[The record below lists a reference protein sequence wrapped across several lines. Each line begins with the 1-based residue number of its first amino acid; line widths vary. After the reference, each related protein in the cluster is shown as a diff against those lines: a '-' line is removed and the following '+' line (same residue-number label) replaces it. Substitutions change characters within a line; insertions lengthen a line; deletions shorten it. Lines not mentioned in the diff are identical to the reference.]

1 MPYKKLPRKFWADF
15 QKLNVNSLPA
25 RLFAIESLSLS
36 LAVVAAVAAV
46 PTTLERANASTV
58 TSTVTSWQFD
68 PATNQLEITLP
79 EGTTPT
85 YSLLNPSQ
93 IAVDLPNTEIGVD
106 ATQLYPQG
114 RVRSVGVSQ
123 LQPGTARILV
133 NLAPGVGFSAGQVQ
147 FQRSGVENRW
157 VLRPSIEPT
166 PNMETPET
174 QPQPP
179 RQVPQNQPPTD
190 SNSTGAPKVDKPE
203 PPTSPNPTTNS
214 SQPPTPNDQIRPLR
228 VPLVNVPLDE
238 RRGVQAAALP
248 RLDPQITAAV
258 APEQRTLTFGE
269 PLPRGRSNAPLQ
281 AAAGANVLL
290 PAGTELSLL
299 YPGDQALRLQAKP
312 SREEVLLL
320 QGGLFDSRGNT
331 IVPANTPVIG
341 RFETTNLGTRF
352 VVEAISLNGRN
363 IPLSARSEPV
373 GGRRQQPTDRSLV
386 RNTGMGGLA
395 LFLLSGFSGVGL
407 LAGAA
412 AGAATTY
419 VAAPQPATIQPGQTF
434 QVQLTEDLPQF
445 GF

>member
-1 MPYKKLPRKFWADF
+1 MPYKKLPRKFWEDL
-15 QKLNVNSLPA
+15 QKLTVNYLAPG
-25 RLFAIESLSLS
+25 LFAIESLSLS

-46 PTTLERANASTV
+46 PATLEPANASTV
-58 TSTVTSWQFD
+58 TSWKFD

-79 EGTTPT
+79 EGTTPR

-114 RVRSVGVSQ
+114 RVRSVEVSQ

-133 NLAPGVGFSAGQVQ
+133 NLAPGVGFSAGKVQ
-147 FQRSGVENRW
+147 FQRSGLENRW
-157 VLRPSIEPT
+157 VLRPLIEPT
-166 PNMETPET
+166 RIMETPET
-174 QPQPP
+174 QPQPAI
-179 RQVPQNQPPTD
+179 QVPQNQRLTD
-190 SNSTGAPKVDKPE
+190 SNSTAAPEVDRPE
-203 PPTSPNPTTNS
+203 PPTSPNPATNY

-228 VPLVNVPLDE
+228 VPLVNVRLDE

-248 RLDPQITAAV
+248 RLDPQITAA
-258 APEQRTLTFGE
+258 APQQRTLTFGE
-269 PLPRGRSNAPLQ
+269 PLPGGRSNAPLQ
-281 AAAGANVLL
+281 AATGANVLL

-299 YPGDQALRLQAKP
+299 YPGDRALRLQAKP
-312 SREEVLLL
+312 SQEEVLLL
-320 QGGLFDSRGNT
+320 QGGIFDSRGNT

-341 RFETTNLGTRF
+341 RFETTNLGSRF

-363 IPLSARSEPV
+363 IPLLARSEPV
-373 GGRRQQPTDRSLV
+373 GGRRQQPSDRSLL
-386 RNTGMGGLA
+386 RNTGIGGLA

-412 AGAATTY
+412 GGVATTY
-419 VAAPQPATIQPGQTF
+419 VAAPQPATIQPGQIF
-434 QVQLTEDLPQF
+434 QVQLTEDFPQF

>member
-1 MPYKKLPRKFWADF
+1 MPYKKLPRKFWADL
-15 QKLNVNSLPA
+15 QKLTVNSLPA
-25 RLFAIESLSLS
+25 GLFAIESLSLS
-36 LAVVAAVAAV
+36 LAVAAAVAAV
-46 PTTLERANASTV
+46 PAAQQPANA
-58 TSTVTSWQFD
+58 STVTSWQFD

-133 NLAPGVGFSAGQVQ
+133 NLAPGVGFRAGQVQ

-174 QPQPP
+174 QPQPAI
-179 RQVPQNQPPTD
+179 QVPQNQPPTD
-190 SNSTGAPKVDKPE
+190 SNSTGAPKVDRAE
-203 PPTSPNPTTNS
+203 PPNSLNPATNS
-214 SQPPTPNDQIRPLR
+214 SEPPTPNDQIRPLR
-228 VPLVNVPLDE
+228 VPLVNVRLDE

-248 RLDPQITAAV
+248 RLEPQITAAA
-258 APEQRTLTFGE
+258 APQQRTLTFGE

-281 AAAGANVLL
+281 AEAGANVLL

-299 YPGDQALRLQAKP
+299 YPGDRALRLQVKP

-320 QGGLFDSRGNT
+320 QGGIFDSRGNT

-341 RFETTNLGTRF
+341 RFETTNLGSRF

-363 IPLSARSEPV
+363 IPLFARSEPV
-373 GGRRQQPTDRSLV
+373 GGRRQQPTDRSLL
-386 RNTGMGGLA
+386 RNTGIGGLA
-395 LFLLSGFSGVGL
+395 LFLLSGFSGIGL

-412 AGAATTY
+412 GGVATTY
-419 VAAPQPATIQPGQTF
+419 VAAPQPATIQPGQIL
-434 QVQLTEDLPQF
+434 QVQLTEDFPQL

>member
-1 MPYKKLPRKFWADF
+1 MPYKKLLTRFGEDL
-15 QKLNVNSLPA
+15 QKLTVNSLPA
-25 RLFAIESLSLS
+25 GLFAIESLSLS

-46 PTTLERANASTV
+46 PATLEPANASTV
-58 TSTVTSWQFD
+58 TSWKFD

-123 LQPGTARILV
+123 LQPGTARILL

-157 VLRPSIEPT
+157 VLRPSMEPT
-166 PNMETPET
+166 RSVETPQT
-174 QPQPP
+174 QPQPAI
-179 RQVPQNQPPTD
+179 QVPQNQQPTD
-190 SNSTGAPKVDKPE
+190 SNSNAATEVDRAE
-203 PPTSPNPTTNS
+203 SPTSLNPATNS
-214 SQPPTPNDQIRPLR
+214 SQQPTPNDQIRPLR
-228 VPLVNVPLDE
+228 VPLVNVRLDE

-248 RLDPQITAAV
+248 RLDPQITAAA
-258 APEQRTLTFGE
+258 APQQRTLTFGE

-281 AAAGANVLL
+281 AATGANVLL

-299 YPGDQALRLQAKP
+299 YPGDRALRLQAKP

-320 QGGLFDSRGNT
+320 QGGILDNRGNT

-341 RFETTNLGTRF
+341 RFETTNLGSRF

-363 IPLSARSEPV
+363 IPLLARSEPV
-373 GGRRQQPTDRSLV
+373 GGRRAQPSDRSLL
-386 RNTGMGGLA
+386 RNTGIGGLA
-395 LFLLSGFSGVGL
+395 LFLLSGFSGIGL

-412 AGAATTY
+412 GGVATTY
-419 VAAPQPATIQPGQTF
+419 VAAPQPATIQPGQIL
-434 QVQLTEDLPQF
+434 QVQLTEDFPQF

>member
-1 MPYKKLPRKFWADF
+1 L
-15 QKLNVNSLPA
+15 SL
-25 RLFAIESLSLS
+25 LFAVLISTVNFQFDVF
-36 LAVVAAVAAV
+36 AKVRC
-46 PTTLERANASTV
+46 THASTV
-58 TSTVTSWQFD
+58 TSWKFD

-133 NLAPGVGFSAGQVQ
+133 NFAPGVGFSAGQVQ
-147 FQRSGVENRW
+147 FQRIGVENRW
-157 VLRPSIEPT
+157 VLRPLLEPT
-166 PNMETPET
+166 ASMETPET
-174 QPQPP
+174 QPQPAI
-179 RQVPQNQPPTD
+179 QVPQNQPPTD
-190 SNSTGAPKVDKPE
+190 SNSIGAPKVDRPE
-203 PPTSPNPTTNS
+203 PPTPLNLATNY

-228 VPLVNVPLDE
+228 VPLVNVRLDE
-238 RRGVQAAALP
+238 RRGLQAAAVP
-248 RLDPQITAAV
+248 RLAPQRTAAA
-258 APEQRTLTFGE
+258 APQQRTLTFGE
-269 PLPRGRSNAPLQ
+269 PLPRGRSNPPLQ

-299 YPGDQALRLQAKP
+299 YPGDRALRLQAKP

-320 QGGLFDSRGNT
+320 QGEILDSRGNT

-341 RFETTNLGTRF
+341 RFETTNLGSRF

-363 IPLSARSEPV
+363 IPLLARSQAVE
-373 GGRRQQPTDRSLV
+373 GRRQQPSDRSLL
-386 RNTGMGGLA
+386 RNTGIGGLA
-395 LFLLSGFSGVGL
+395 LFLLSGFSGIGL

-412 AGAATTY
+412 GGVATTY
-419 VAAPQPATIQPGQTF
+419 VAAPQPATIQPGQIL
-434 QVQLTEDLPQF
+434 QVQLTEDFPQF

>member
-1 MPYKKLPRKFWADF
+1 MPYKKLPRKFWADL
-15 QKLNVNSLPA
+15 QKLTVNSLPA
-25 RLFAIESLSLS
+25 GLFAIESLS

-46 PTTLERANASTV
+46 PATQQPANASTV
-58 TSTVTSWQFD
+58 TSWKFD

-79 EGTTPT
+79 EGTTPK

-114 RVRSVGVSQ
+114 RVRSVEVSQ

-133 NLAPGVGFSAGQVQ
+133 NLSPGVGFSAGQVQ

-157 VLRPSIEPT
+157 VLRPSIEPA
-166 PNMETPET
+166 PIRETSET
-174 QPQPP
+174 QPQPAI
-179 RQVPQNQPPTD
+179 QVPQNQPPTD
-190 SNSTGAPKVDKPE
+190 SNSTAATEVDRAE
-203 PPTSPNPTTNS
+203 PPTSLNPATNY

-228 VPLVNVPLDE
+228 VPLVNVRLDE
-238 RRGVQAAALP
+238 RRGVEAAAVP
-248 RLDPQITAAV
+248 HGVRQIRAAT
-258 APEQRTLTFGE
+258 APEQRMLTFGE

-281 AAAGANVLL
+281 AVAGANVLL

-299 YPGDQALRLQAKP
+299 YPGDRALRLARAKP

-320 QGGLFDSRGNT
+320 QGGIFDSRGNT
-331 IVPANTPVIG
+331 IVPANTPVTG
-341 RFETTNLGTRF
+341 RFETTNLGSRF

-363 IPLSARSEPV
+363 IPLLARSEPV
-373 GGRRQQPTDRSLV
+373 GGRRQQPTDRSLL
-386 RNTGMGGLA
+386 RNTGIGGLA
-395 LFLLSGFSGVGL
+395 LFLLSGFSGIGL

-412 AGAATTY
+412 GGVATTY
-419 VAAPQPATIQPGQTF
+419 VAAPQPATIQPGQIL
-434 QVQLTEDLPQF
+434 QVQLTEDFPQL

>member
-1 MPYKKLPRKFWADF
+1 MPYKKLPRKFWADL
-15 QKLNVNSLPA
+15 QKLTVNSLPA
-25 RLFAIESLSLS
+25 GLFAIESLSLS
-36 LAVVAAVAAV
+36 LAAVAAVASV
-46 PTTLERANASTV
+46 PATLERANA
-58 TSTVTSWQFD
+58 STVTSWQFD

-79 EGTTPT
+79 EGTTPK

-114 RVRSVGVSQ
+114 RVRSVGVTQ

-133 NLAPGVGFSAGQVQ
+133 NLAPGVGFRAGQVQ

-166 PNMETPET
+166 PIMETSET
-174 QPQPP
+174 QPQPA
-179 RQVPQNQPPTD
+179 RKVPQNQPPTD
-190 SNSTGAPKVDKPE
+190 SNSTAATEVDRAE
-203 PPTSPNPTTNS
+203 PPTSLNPATNS
-214 SQPPTPNDQIRPLR
+214 SQPPTPNDQIQPIT
-228 VPLVNVPLDE
+228 VPLVNVRLEE

-248 RLDPQITAAV
+248 HGVPQIRAAA

-299 YPGDQALRLQAKP
+299 YPGDRALRLARAKP

-320 QGGLFDSRGNT
+320 QGGIFDSRGNT

-341 RFETTNLGTRF
+341 RFETTNLGSRF

-363 IPLSARSEPV
+363 IPLLARSEPV
-373 GGRRQQPTDRSLV
+373 GGRRQQPSDRSLL
-386 RNTGMGGLA
+386 RNTGIGGLA
-395 LFLLSGFSGVGL
+395 LFLLSGFSGIGL

-412 AGAATTY
+412 GGVATTY
-419 VAAPQPATIQPGQTF
+419 VAAPQPATIQPGQIL
-434 QVQLTEDLPQF
+434 QVQLTEDFPQL

>member
-1 MPYKKLPRKFWADF
+1 MPYKKLLTRFGEDL
-15 QKLNVNSLPA
+15 QKLTVNSLAPG
-25 RLFAIESLSLS
+25 LFAIESLSLS

-46 PTTLERANASTV
+46 PAAQQPANA
-58 TSTVTSWQFD
+58 STVTSWQFD

-79 EGTTPT
+79 EGTTPK
-85 YSLLNPSQ
+85 YSLLNPNQ

-123 LQPGTARILV
+123 VQPGTARILV
-133 NLAPGVGFSAGQVQ
+133 NLAPGEAFNAGKVQ
-147 FQRSGVENRW
+147 FQRIGVENRW

-166 PNMETPET
+166 RSVETPET
-174 QPQPP
+174 QAQPGI
-179 RQVPQNQPPTD
+179 QVPQNQPPTD
-190 SNSTGAPKVDKPE
+190 TNSTAATESDRAE
-203 PPTSPNPTTNS
+203 PPTSLNTATNF
-214 SQPPTPNDQIRPLR
+214 SQPPTPNDQIRPLT
-228 VPLVNVPLDE
+228 VPLVNVPLDG
-238 RRGVQAAALP
+238 RRGVQAAAVP
-248 RLDPQITAAV
+248 RLDPQITAAA
-258 APEQRTLTFGE
+258 APQQRTLTFGE

-299 YPGDQALRLQAKP
+299 YPGDRALRLQAKP

-320 QGGLFDSRGNT
+320 QGGILDNRGNT

-341 RFETTNLGTRF
+341 RFETTNLGSRF

-363 IPLSARSEPV
+363 IPLFARSEAV
-373 GGRRQQPTDRSLV
+373 EGRRQEPTDRSLV
-386 RNTGMGGLA
+386 RNTGIGGLA

-412 AGAATTY
+412 AGLATTY
-419 VAAPQPATIQPGQTF
+419 VAAPQPATIQPGQIL

>member
-1 MPYKKLPRKFWADF
+1 MPYKKLLTRFEEEL
-15 QKLNVNSLPA
+15 QKLTVNSLV
-25 RLFAIESLSLS
+25 RGLFAIESLSLS
-36 LAVVAAVAAV
+36 LAVAAAVATV
-46 PTTLERANASTV
+46 PATLEPANASTV
-58 TSTVTSWQFD
+58 TSWKFD

-147 FQRSGVENRW
+147 FQRIGVENRW

-166 PNMETPET
+166 RSVETAET
-174 QPQPP
+174 QPQ
-179 RQVPQNQPPTD
+179 RAIQVPQNQPPAD
-190 SNSTGAPKVDKPE
+190 SNSTAATEIDRPD
-203 PPTSPNPTTNS
+203 PPTSLNPATNS

-228 VPLVNVPLDE
+228 VPLVNV
-238 RRGVQAAALP
+238 
-248 RLDPQITAAV
+248 RLDGGSGVKGTAVPGLAPQITAAD
-258 APEQRTLTFGE
+258 APQQRTLTFGE
-269 PLPRGRSNAPLQ
+269 PLPRGRSNARLQ
-281 AAAGANVLL
+281 AVAGADVLL

-299 YPGDQALRLQAKP
+299 YPGAQALRLARAKP
-312 SREEVLLL
+312 SREEVMLL
-320 QGGLFDSRGNT
+320 QGGILDSRGNT

-341 RFETTNLGTRF
+341 RFETTNLGSRF

-363 IPLSARSEPV
+363 IPLFARSEPV
-373 GGRRQQPTDRSLV
+373 EGRRKQPSDRSLL
-386 RNTGMGGLA
+386 RNTGIGGLA
-395 LFLLSGFSGVGL
+395 LFLLSGFSGIGL

-412 AGAATTY
+412 GGVATTY
-419 VAAPQPATIQPGQTF
+419 VAAPQPATIQPGQIL
-434 QVQLTEDLPQF
+434 QVQLTEDFPQF

>member
-1 MPYKKLPRKFWADF
+1 MPYKKLPRKFWEDL
-15 QKLNVNSLPA
+15 QKLTVNYLAPG
-25 RLFAIESLSLS
+25 LFAIESLSLS

-46 PTTLERANASTV
+46 PATLEPANASTV
-58 TSTVTSWQFD
+58 TSWKFD

-79 EGTTPT
+79 EGTTPR

-133 NLAPGVGFSAGQVQ
+133 NLAPGVGFSAGKVQ
-147 FQRSGVENRW
+147 FQRSGLENRW

-166 PNMETPET
+166 RIMETPET
-174 QPQPP
+174 QPQPAI
-179 RQVPQNQPPTD
+179 QVPQNHRLTD
-190 SNSTGAPKVDKPE
+190 SNSTAATEVDRPE
-203 PPTSPNPTTNS
+203 PPTSPNPATNY

-228 VPLVNVPLDE
+228 VPLVNVRLDE

-248 RLDPQITAAV
+248 RLDPQITAA
-258 APEQRTLTFGE
+258 APQQRTLTFGE
-269 PLPRGRSNAPLQ
+269 PLPGGRSNAPLQ
-281 AAAGANVLL
+281 AATGANVLL

-299 YPGDQALRLQAKP
+299 YPGDRALRLQVKP

-320 QGGLFDSRGNT
+320 QGGIFDSRGNT

-341 RFETTNLGTRF
+341 RFETTNLGSRF

-363 IPLSARSEPV
+363 IPLFARSEPV
-373 GGRRQQPTDRSLV
+373 GGRRQQPTDRSLL
-386 RNTGMGGLA
+386 RNTGIGGLA
-395 LFLLSGFSGVGL
+395 LFLLSGFSGIGL

-412 AGAATTY
+412 GGVATTY
-419 VAAPQPATIQPGQTF
+419 VAAPQPATIQPGQIF
-434 QVQLTEDLPQF
+434 QVQLTEDFPQF

>member
-1 MPYKKLPRKFWADF
+1 MPYKKLPRKFWADLK
-15 QKLNVNSLPA
+15 KLTVNSLPA
-25 RLFAIESLSLS
+25 GLFAIESLSLS

-46 PTTLERANASTV
+46 PATLERANASTV
-58 TSTVTSWQFD
+58 TSWKFD

-106 ATQLYPQG
+106 ATQLYPEG
-114 RVRSVGVSQ
+114 TVRSVGVSQ

-133 NLAPGVGFSAGQVQ
+133 NLAPGVGFSAGKVQ

-166 PNMETPET
+166 PIVETSET
-174 QPQPP
+174 QPQSA

-190 SNSTGAPKVDKPE
+190 SNSTAATEIDRAE
-203 PPTSPNPTTNS
+203 PPNSLNPATNY

-228 VPLVNVPLDE
+228 VPLVNVRLDE

-248 RLDPQITAAV
+248 RLEPQITAV
-258 APEQRTLTFGE
+258 AAPQQRTLTFGE
-269 PLPRGRSNAPLQ
+269 PLPGGRSNAPLQ

-299 YPGDQALRLQAKP
+299 YPGDRALRLQAKP

-320 QGGLFDSRGNT
+320 QGGIIDNRGNT

-363 IPLSARSEPV
+363 IPLVARSEPV
-373 GGRRQQPTDRSLV
+373 EGRRVQPSERSLL
-386 RNTGMGGLA
+386 RNTGIGGLA
-395 LFLLSGFSGVGL
+395 VFLLSGFSGVGL

-419 VAAPQPATIQPGQTF
+419 VAAPQPTTIQPGQIF

>member
-1 MPYKKLPRKFWADF
+1 MPYKKLLTRFGEDL
-15 QKLNVNSLPA
+15 QKLTVNSLAPG
-25 RLFAIESLSLS
+25 LLAIESLSLS
-36 LAVVAAVAAV
+36 LAVVAAIAAV
-46 PTTLERANASTV
+46 PAAQQPANA
-58 TSTVTSWQFD
+58 STVTSWQFD

-79 EGTTPT
+79 EGTTPK

-106 ATQLYPQG
+106 ATQLYPEG
-114 RVRSVGVSQ
+114 TVRSVGVSQ

-133 NLAPGVGFSAGQVQ
+133 NLAPGVGFSAGKVQ
-147 FQRSGVENRW
+147 FQRIGVENRW

-166 PNMETPET
+166 RSMETPQT
-174 QPQPP
+174 QPQPA
-179 RQVPQNQPPTD
+179 RQVRQNQPPTD
-190 SNSTGAPKVDKPE
+190 PNSTAATEIDRAE
-203 PPTSPNPTTNS
+203 PPTSLNSATNY
-214 SQPPTPNDQIRPLR
+214 SQPPTPNNQIRPIT
-228 VPLVNVPLDE
+228 VPLVNVRLEE

-248 RLDPQITAAV
+248 RLDTQITAAAA
-258 APEQRTLTFGE
+258 APQQRTLTFGE

-281 AAAGANVLL
+281 AATGANVLL

-299 YPGDQALRLQAKP
+299 YPGDRALRLQAKP

-320 QGGLFDSRGNT
+320 QGGILDNRGNT

-341 RFETTNLGTRF
+341 RFETTNLGSRF

-363 IPLSARSEPV
+363 IPLFARSEPV
-373 GGRRQQPTDRSLV
+373 QGRRQEPTDRSLL
-386 RNTGMGGLA
+386 RNTGIGGLA
-395 LFLLSGFSGVGL
+395 VFLLSGFSGVGL

-419 VAAPQPATIQPGQTF
+419 VAAPQPATIQPGQIV
-434 QVQLTEDLPQF
+434 QVQLTADLAQF